1 MKRLLKQPTFQIN
14 NEAQLTNAFIKLVQA
29 EVYMLEYRVKHES
42 QNISSKKALKLRQ
55 KLVSEFKRKVNA
67 LSQHYLEQKANFYTY
82 KRIQE
87 EKKHKPSFSGVSEQE
102 NFNQQLIF

>member
-1 MKRLLKQPTFQIN
+1 MQKLLKQPTFKIN

-29 EVYMLEYRVKHES
+29 EIYTLEFRVKHEL

-55 KLVSEFKRKVNA
+55 RLVSEFKRKVNA
-67 LSQHYLEQKANFYTY
+67 LSHHYLEQKANFYAHE
-82 KRIQE
+82 RIQE
-87 EKKHKPSFSGVSEQE
+87 EKNTSRISSEVSEHE

>member
-29 EVYMLEYRVKHES
+29 EIYTLEFRVKHES
-42 QNISSKKALKLRQ
+42 QNISDKKALKLRQ

-67 LSQHYLEQKANFYTY
+67 LSHHYLEQKANFYVY
-82 KRIQE
+82 ERIQQ
-87 EKKHKPSFSGVSEQE
+87 EKSRKPLSSEVSEQG

>member
-1 MKRLLKQPTFQIN
+1 MQRLLKQPTFKIN
-14 NEAQLTNAFIKLVQA
+14 NEAQLRNAFIKLVQA

-55 KLVSEFKRKVNA
+55 ELVSEFKRKVNT
-67 LSQHYLEQKANFYTY
+67 LSHHYLEQKANFYAY

-87 EKKHKPSFSGVSEQE
+87 EKNTNRLSSEISDQDI
-102 NFNQQLIF
+102 FNQQLIF

>member
-1 MKRLLKQPTFQIN
+1 MQKLLKQPVFQIN

-29 EVYMLEYRVKHES
+29 EVYMLEYRVKHEL

-67 LSQHYLEQKANFYTY
+67 LSQHYLEQKANFCAYE
-82 KRIQE
+82 RIQE
-87 EKKHKPSFSGVSEQE
+87 EKNTNCLSSEVSEQE
-102 NFNQQLIF
+102 NFKQQLIF

>member
-1 MKRLLKQPTFQIN
+1 MKRLLKQPTFKIN

-55 KLVSEFKRKVNA
+55 KLVSEFKRKVNT
-67 LSQHYLEQKANFYTY
+67 LSHHYLEQKANFYVY
-82 KRIQE
+82 EQIQE
-87 EKKHKPSFSGVSEQE
+87 EKSKSNLSSEISDQE
-102 NFNQQLIF
+102 FFDLIF

>member
-1 MKRLLKQPTFQIN
+1 MQRLLKQPTFKIN

-55 KLVSEFKRKVNA
+55 KLVSEFKRKVNT
-67 LSQHYLEQKANFYTY
+67 LSHHYLEQKANFYVY
-82 KRIQE
+82 EQIQE
-87 EKKHKPSFSGVSEQE
+87 EKSKSNLSSEISDQE
-102 NFNQQLIF
+102 LFDLIF

>member
-1 MKRLLKQPTFQIN
+1 MQKLLKQPVFHIN

-67 LSQHYLEQKANFYTY
+67 LSQHYLEQKANYYTY
-82 KRIQE
+82 ERIQE
-87 EKKHKPSFSGVSEQE
+87 EKNTNPLFSEVSEQE

>member
-1 MKRLLKQPTFQIN
+1 MQKLLKQSVFQIN

-55 KLVSEFKRKVNA
+55 KLVSEFKRKVNT
-67 LSQHYLEQKANFYTY
+67 LSHHYLEQKANFYVY
-82 KRIQE
+82 EQIQE
-87 EKKHKPSFSGVSEQE
+87 EKSTSNLSSEISDQE
-102 NFNQQLIF
+102 LFDLIF